1 MIITPSFSV
10 EGYKTVKTLG
20 LIEGNTV
27 RARHIGKDILA
38 GLKNLTGGEVEE
50 YTTMI
55 AVAREEAL
63 DRMKA
68 EARKLGA
75 NAILDVKLSTS
86 YVMGSA
92 AEILSYGNAV
102 VIEKK

>member
-1 MIITPSFSV
+1 MILTPSPSV
-10 EGYKTVKTLG
+10 EGYKIIKTLG
-20 LIEGNTV
+20 LVEGNTV

-75 NAILDVKLSTS
+75 NAILDVKLGTS
-86 YVMGSA
+86 YVMGAA
-92 AEILSYGNAV
+92 AEILAYGNAV